1 MSTAPK
7 IDTREAIMSAARL
20 TVQSDGYN
28 ALSFRDLAT
37 AVGIKSASVHHH
49 FPTKGDLAEA
59 LVCRFSDDFSARMAP
74 LAEQSFEEAIAG
86 YVALFRGAFDG
97 GNRMCLGGMMS
108 AEISALPEPARKR
121 LQEFG
126 QAHRNFLRVV
136 LAKKHRR
143 LSAEALDARA
153 MAIYSAM
160 EGAQLVARGLGGDV
174 KAFDAAVEVY
184 RATGLLD

>member
-7 IDTREAIMSAARL
+7 TDTREAIMSAARL
-20 TVQSDGYN
+20 TVQSEGYN

-59 LVCRFSDDFSARMAP
+59 LVCRYSEDFSARMAP
-74 LAEQSFEEAIAG
+74 LIEQSFDEAIAG

-108 AEISALPEPARKR
+108 AEVSALPEPARKR
-121 LQEFG
+121 LEGFAQV
-126 QAHRNFLRVV
+126 HRGFLRTV
-136 LAKKHRR
+136 LAKKHKR
-143 LSAEALDARA
+143 LSAEALDVRA
-153 MAIYSAM
+153 MAIYTAM

-174 KAFDAAVEVY
+174 KVFDNAVEVY